1 MNRLLRHKLYL
12 LCLPL
17 LVLLSLASCE
27 VINPEEEIPSYIH
40 IESIDLYVADP
51 GIQGSDAHKI
61 VDAWVYVDDELVGVF
76 ELPATFPVLKNGEH
90 TVKVR
95 AGIKS
100 NGISSTRL
108 PYPFYKTYS
117 TQVNLQPGQKVNISP
132 VVEYFEGTQFK
143 WIENFDNTGTTIAD
157 GPYTSDTT
165 LMQQNTDVFEGTQ
178 SGGAYLDG
186 NRLVF
191 FASSATAFTN
201 LPKGENRVWLELNY
215 KSNIAFQVGI
225 ISNNITHPSLTINP
239 NESWNKIY
247 VDLSPQVSSYLGP
260 HIIYIS
266 MLRNSDAGSA
276 YLLLDNIKL
285 VH

>member
-1 MNRLLRHKLYL
+1 MNRLRNKLYL

-17 LVLLSLASCE
+17 FVLLSLSSCE

-40 IESIDLYVADP
+40 IDSFDLYIADP
-51 GIQGSDAHKI
+51 GQQGSDAHKI

-76 ELPATFPVLKNGEH
+76 ELPATFPVLKSGEH

-95 AGIKS
+95 GGIKS

-117 TQVNLQPGQKVNISP
+117 TQVNLQPGQAVTINP
-132 VVEYFEGTQFK
+132 VVEYFEGTQFR
-143 WIENFDNTGTTIAD
+143 WIESFDNIGTTMAD
-157 GPYTSDTT
+157 GPYPSDTV
-165 LMQQNTDVFEGTQ
+165 LVQQTADVFEGSQ
-178 SGGAYLDG
+178 SGAAYLDG
-186 NRLVF
+186 NRQIF
-191 FASSATAFTN
+191 FASSASAYNN

-215 KSNIAFQVGI
+215 KANNPFKVGI
-225 ISNNITHPSLTINP
+225 IANNVTYESLTINP

-247 VDLSPQVSSYLGP
+247 VDLSPQVSAYQGP
-260 HIIYIS
+260 YTIFFS
-266 MLRNSDAGSA
+266 MVKSSGVSSA